1 MAAKLFSINSSTSA
15 TRIDGIEEALN
26 DKFLITTTLYKGS
39 DCLIFSTPLIT
50 KVIKIKLSSNA
61 NYSSDINIFYG
72 DAWTS
77 GETITNSVQFV
88 HSADHSPL
96 NHMQVVA
103 DSEYFVILTHTVN
116 PVGVIAYVG
125 ALNNGDKILFGCC
138 AKNYILNNCV
148 NITKNTQMLPISLYT
163 DNNVVDGSRNF
174 YTMPL
179 MWSASG
185 LMQLN
190 GSVPAETLGL
200 KVSSVYS
207 LANTLNGDGYVLSP
221 APMFMSSSQR
231 IRSSLLI
238 EYAE

>member
-1 MAAKLFSINSSTSA
+1 MAAKLFSINNLTSE
-15 TRIDGIEEALN
+15 TRIDGIEDALN
-26 DKFLITTTLYKGS
+26 DKFLITTTLYKS
-39 DCLIFSTPLIT
+39 SNCLIFSTPLIT
-50 KVIKIKLSSNA
+50 KVIKIKLSGTNA
-61 NYSSDINIFYG
+61 DINISYG

-88 HSADHSPL
+88 SSADHSNL
-96 NHMQVVA
+96 NYMQVVA
-103 DSEYFVILTHTVN
+103 DSEYFVILTHTVS

-125 ALNNGDKILFGCC
+125 ALNNGDKILFGFCV
-138 AKNYILNNCV
+138 KNYGGNSCV

-163 DNNVVDGSRNF
+163 DNNVIDGSGNF

-221 APMFMSSSQR
+221 APMYMSGAQR
-231 IRSSLLI
+231 IKSSLLI